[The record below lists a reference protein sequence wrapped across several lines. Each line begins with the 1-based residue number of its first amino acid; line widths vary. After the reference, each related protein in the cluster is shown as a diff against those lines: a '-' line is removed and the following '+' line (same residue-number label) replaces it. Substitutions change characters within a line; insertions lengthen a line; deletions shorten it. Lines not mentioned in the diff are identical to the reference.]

1 MNTWHINTKVIKSSS
16 AGILVRRESG
26 SKNKPRRIILWG
38 FYLSYRH
45 FAYRIA
51 NADDIISLC
60 DIYDIFGGGLL
71 DFDFFHLDAY
81 DTVDFQDTPDRSVLY
96 LNAILVG
103 RDFDRRGIF
112 LPRSKCL
119 DSRFISLRVNRITC
133 GECKCQSDDMY
144 KLHLLVPK
152 FVQM

>member
-1 MNTWHINTKVIKSSS
+1 MLSTTYS
-16 AGILVRRESG
+16 AVV
-26 SKNKPRRIILWG
+26 
-38 FYLSYRH
+38 
-45 FAYRIA
+45 
-51 NADDIISLC
+51 
-60 DIYDIFGGGLL
+60 L
-71 DFDFFHLDAY
+71 DFDFPVMP
-81 DTVDFQDTPDRSVLY
+81 DTVDFRNTPDIEEGRSLY
-96 LNAILVG
+96 LDAILVG

-119 DSRFISLRVNRITC
+119 DSRFISLCVNRITC

>member
-26 SKNKPRRIILWG
+26 SKNKPRG
-38 FYLSYRH
+38 
-45 FAYRIA
+45 
-51 NADDIISLC
+51 
-60 DIYDIFGGGLL
+60 IYPMGLL
-71 DFDFFHLDAY
+71 FIVSPPCVPYRQCGWYNIPLRYLRHIRRWTAWLRFLSPWCLRHCR
-81 DTVDFQDTPDRSVLY
+81 FQDTPDRSVLY
-96 LNAILVG
+96 LDAILVG

>member
-1 MNTWHINTKVIKSSS
+1 M
-16 AGILVRRESG
+16 RRESG

-38 FYLSYRH
+38 FYLPYRH
-45 FAYRIA
+45 LAYRIA

-96 LNAILVG
+96 LEAIG
-103 RDFDRRGIF
+103 Y
-112 LPRSKCL
+112 RSL
-119 DSRFISLRVNRITC
+119 LGSLREYGTVWERRQD
-133 GECKCQSDDMY
+133 GLSGHSG
-144 KLHLLVPK
+144 LPLLPG
-152 FVQM
+152 